1 METNEINF
9 EKKCSNPQEKPHKC
23 ALCSKS
29 FPTPGDLK
37 SHMYVHSGSW
47 PFKCHV
53 CSRGFSKHTNLK
65 NHLFLHTG
73 ESWFA
78 YFKLKTINLSPYLE
92 LSIAKSMNLSVLL
105 NFKDMFVVALA
116 DDVTVEENEWTC
128 LRFHLIEAECVVV
141 VVASSFGHLFAF
153 EMQMRSPSP
162 LTDHVIRFSINLF
175 LSNKWFLLIEECF

>member
-1 METNEINF
+1 
-9 EKKCSNPQEKPHKC
+9 
-23 ALCSKS
+23 
-29 FPTPGDLK
+29 
-37 SHMYVHSGSW
+37 
-47 PFKCHV
+47 
-53 CSRGFSKHTNLK
+53 
-65 NHLFLHTG
+65 
-73 ESWFA
+73 
-78 YFKLKTINLSPYLE
+78 
-92 LSIAKSMNLSVLL
+92 MNLSILL
-105 NFKDMFVVALA
+105 IFKYRLVVVLA